1 MNSTNVAFMSTIPD
15 ILVVY
20 DHRESRAP
28 VARFLE
34 RSGKRTSAAKDASD
48 RDAALAD
55 DTYDL
60 MVLGVLMPGA
70 HGLSVCRRLRAAGS
84 VPILMLNVLGYDDDP
99 IRGLNPGADD
109 YLPKPFNPSELVAR
123 MRAILRRKSHR
134 ENGMAH
140 LERRRVKFSYL
151 ELDYDKAVL
160 ASNDGAA
167 TLLTSGELKLLSIF
181 LEWSR
186 ATLRRAF
193 RNLIE
198 NGTSY
203 GQNPRVSW
211 RASGEYVVIDI
222 EDDGPGIPDGELEN
236 AFAPY
241 HRLEASRSLETGGH
255 GLGLSIA
262 RSIILEHGGTVEL
275 KNRTEGGLRAKV
287 SLPVELFSDLG
298 LPSKSE
304 SDTREKTLNLQ
315 VKKSA
320 TTQ

>member
-20 DHRESRAP
+20 DHREIRAP

-193 RNLIE
+193 RHLIE

-222 EDDGPGIPDGELEN
+222 EDHGPGIPDGELEN

-262 RSIILEHGGTVEL
+262 RSIILEHGGTISL
-275 KNRTEGGLRAKV
+275 SNKPEGGLRATV
-287 SLPVELFSDLG
+287 SLPWQPQNSSDFEMPETEG
-298 LPSKSE
+298 VRQSF
-304 SDTREKTLNLQ
+304 TLSQ
-315 VKKSA
+315 QEECTV
-320 TTQ
+320 